1 MSSPGIQLSKNVM
14 IRLLV
19 VDDEPSMVMG
29 LKDNLEFE
37 GYSVETASDGTSA
50 LNSIRT
56 NSFDLVVMDVM
67 MPGLSGFDVCKTLR
81 AENNATPILL
91 LTARGQ
97 EMDRVLGLEL
107 GADDYITKP
116 FSLRELLAR
125 IKAILRRTKPQQ
137 PSSIQRIGL
146 LDVDFSAQ
154 TAMRDGQEI
163 PLTHREFEL
172 LRYLI
177 SKQGQAVS
185 RDELLEHVWGYDE
198 TPTTRTVDNFILRLR
213 KAVEVDPANPKHI
226 LTAHGVGYK
235 LV

>member
-1 MSSPGIQLSKNVM
+1 M

-37 GYSVETASDGTSA
+37 GYHVRTAADGAEAYDILKSD
-50 LNSIRT
+50 R
-56 NSFDLVVMDVM
+56 FDLVVMDVM
-67 MPGLSGFDVCKTLR
+67 MPGLSGFDVCRKRR
-81 AENNATPILL
+81 AEGDATPILL

-107 GADDYITKP
+107 GADDYLTKP

-125 IKAILRRTKPQQ
+125 IKAILRRSRPADASTVV
-137 PSSIQRIGL
+137 IGRL
-146 LDVDFSAQ
+146 SVDFAKQ
-154 TAMRDGQEI
+154 TAVRDGESI
-163 PLTHREFEL
+163 PLTHREFEVLQYL
-172 LRYLI
+172 LKKRGI
-177 SKQGQAVS
+177 AVS
-185 RDELLEHVWGYDE
+185 RDELLEQVWGYGE
-198 TPTTRTVDNFILRLR
+198 SPTTRTVDNFILRLR
-213 KAVEVDPANPKHI
+213 KAVEDDPAQPAHI

>member
-1 MSSPGIQLSKNVM
+1 M

-37 GYSVETASDGTSA
+37 GYHVSTASDGTEAYA
-50 LNSIRT
+50 LLASER
-56 NSFDLVVMDVM
+56 FDLVVMDVM
-67 MPGLSGFDVCKTLR
+67 MPGLSGFDVVRKRR
-81 AENNATPILL
+81 AEGDSTPMLL

-107 GADDYITKP
+107 GADDYLTKP

-125 IKAILRRTKPQQ
+125 IKAILRRSRPADATTVTLG
-137 PSSIQRIGL
+137 RL
-146 LDVDFSAQ
+146 TVDFTRQMAL
-154 TAMRDGQEI
+154 RDGA
-163 PLTHREFEL
+163 PVALTHREFEL
-172 LRYLI
+172 LQYLLKKRGI
-177 SKQGQAVS
+177 AVS
-185 RDELLEHVWGYDE
+185 RDEILEQVWGYDE
-198 TPTTRTVDNFILRLR
+198 SPTTRTVDNFILRLR
-213 KAVEVDPANPKHI
+213 KAVEDDPAQPAHI